1 LENLYKMNKEVF
13 EKIISEVKD
22 INDLPNNRITDIL
35 DLLSEEFESVKNN
48 LIKTTYYLDT
58 IEELYNRLNKEYQ
71 KRNL

>member
-1 LENLYKMNKEVF
+1 MNKEVF